1 MNNLTGNYPRIALWC
16 ALAIALWLNYQ
27 AWVHDYGPVLGAPAA
42 GSSAP
47 GTPGTQTPSLGFS
60 VPRAS
65 TNSSPASSAQ
75 GAAGTPSG
83 SSTTGQMTGAQSAS
97 GQGAAPGTQG
107 AQAAQ
112 AAQAATPATG
122 LEAGGVVPLGPAIHV
137 RTDVL
142 DVAIS
147 LTGGTLESAQLLK
160 YPLVKGQPEPV
171 QLESDA
177 SPEML
182 YLLQSGLTGPDSLP
196 RPTHLASFTSPES
209 AYTLAPGSEQL
220 RVPLTWSD
228 GHGVTVTKT
237 FVFERGKYQIGLE
250 QTVVN
255 HGDTPWPAAPY
266 AQILR
271 YVVPTHS
278 SMFTYSPDR
287 YAFRGPAL
295 YDGTKYRTLKM
306 TSAEDQHLVLSVTD
320 GWLAAPQHDFVSAV
334 VPPAGVP
341 YRYTLNVQGNEF
353 ELATA
358 GPMRSVPAGGTASY
372 DFRLFVG
379 PMLQAQLAATAP
391 KFDLVANYGRLTF
404 LAKPLFWL
412 LEQVY
417 RLLHNWGV
425 AIIIVTFLLK
435 LLFYP
440 LSEASYRSMAK
451 MKALAPRIKSV
462 QETYKDDREKAGRAM
477 MELYKREKINPVA
490 GCLPIVIQIP
500 VFLAFYWVLLGSVEM
515 RQAPFFGWITDLS
528 SRDPYFI
535 LPGIMAVAMFVQY
548 KLNPPPPDP
557 MQAKVMMIM
566 PLAMSAMFAFF
577 PAGLVL
583 YWVTN
588 TVLSI
593 AQQWNINRRIEAAAR
608 RRAT

>member
-1 MNNLTGNYPRIALWC
+1 MTSSNYPRIVLWV
-16 ALAIALWLNYQ
+16 ALAIALWFNYQ
-27 AWVHDYGPVLGAPAA
+27 AWVHDYGPLSGAASA
-42 GSSAP
+42 EGSSVRGSAGKSP
-47 GTPGTQTPSLGFS
+47 GLGLS
-60 VPRAS
+60 VPRA
-65 TNSSPASSAQ
+65 PGAASSQSAPGESAAATSAGSAASQ
-75 GAAGTPSG
+75 GSQPAAV
-83 SSTTGQMTGAQSAS
+83 SAS
-97 GQGAAPGTQG
+97 GTALPGAN
-107 AQAAQ
+107 
-112 AAQAATPATG
+112 
-122 LEAGGVVPLGPAIHV
+122 GVVPLGPAIHV

-171 QLESDA
+171 ELESDS
-177 SPEML
+177 SPQTL
-182 YLLQSGLTGPDSLP
+182 YLLESGLSGPDSAP
-196 RPTHLASFTSPES
+196 RPTHLASFTSAAG
-209 AYTLAPGSEQL
+209 AYTLPEGANEL
-220 RVPLTWSD
+220 KVPLSWSD

-237 FVFERGKYQIGLE
+237 FIFERGKYQVDLE
-250 QTVVN
+250 QTVTN
-255 HGDTPWPAAPY
+255 HSGTPWPAAPY

-271 YVVPTHS
+271 YVEPTHS

-306 TSAEDQHLVLSVTD
+306 TSPEDQHLALDVTD
-320 GWLAAPQHDFVSAV
+320 GWLAAPEHDFVSAV
-334 VPPAGVP
+334 VPPAGIP

-358 GPMRSVPAGGTASY
+358 GPMRSVPADGTESFN
-372 DFRLFVG
+372 FRLFVG

-391 KFDLVANYGRLTF
+391 HFDLVANYGRLTF

-417 RLLHNWGV
+417 RLFHNWGV

-435 LLFYP
+435 LAFYP
-440 LSEASYRSMAK
+440 LSEASFRSMAK
-451 MKALAPRIKSV
+451 MKALAPRVKSI

-515 RQAPFFGWITDLS
+515 RQAPFFGWISDLS

-535 LPGIMAVAMFVQY
+535 LPAIMAGAMFVQY
-548 KLNPPPPDP
+548 KLNPAPPDP
-557 MQAKVMMIM
+557 MQAKVMMFM
-566 PLAMSAMFAFF
+566 PLAMSVMFAFF

-593 AQQWNINRRIEAAAR
+593 AQQWNINRRIMGAAR
-608 RRAT
+608 KRAA

>member
-1 MNNLTGNYPRIALWC
+1 MTSNYPRIVVWC

-27 AWVHDYGPVLGAPAA
+27 AWVHDYGSILSAPPALGS
-42 GSSAP
+42 GAP
-47 GTPGTQTPSLGFS
+47 GTPGAATPGLGFS
-60 VPRAS
+60 VPR
-65 TNSSPASSAQ
+65 PASGSA
-75 GAAGTPSG
+75 AS
-83 SSTTGQMTGAQSAS
+83 TGAQASPSAAPATQVPP
-97 GQGAAPGTQG
+97 GTDLGAAAG
-107 AQAAQ
+107 A
-112 AAQAATPATG
+112 T
-122 LEAGGVVPLGPAIHV
+122 IHV

-142 DVAIS
+142 EVAIS
-147 LTGGTLESAQLLK
+147 ATGGTLVRADLLK
-160 YPLVKGQPEPV
+160 YPLVKGKPAPV
-171 QLESDA
+171 ELENDA
-177 SPEML
+177 SPETL
-182 YLLQSGLTGPDSLP
+182 YLLQSGLTGPDDAA
-196 RPTHLASFTSPES
+196 RPTHHASFTTPQTD
-209 AYTLAPGSEQL
+209 YTLANGEDEL
-220 RVPLTWSD
+220 RVPLTWTD

-237 FVFERGKYQIGLE
+237 YIFRRGKYQIDL
-250 QTVVN
+250 QQSVAN
-255 HGDTPWPAAPY
+255 HSDSPWPAAPY

-271 YVVPTHS
+271 YERPVHS

-295 YDGTKYRTLKM
+295 YDGTKYRTLKI
-306 TSAEDQHLVLSVTD
+306 TSAEDQHLSLDVIG
-320 GWLAAPQHDFVSAV
+320 GWMAAPQHDFVSAV
-334 VPPAGVP
+334 IPPAGAP

-358 GPMRSVPAGGTASY
+358 GPMQTVPPGATASF

-379 PMLQAQLAATAP
+379 PMLQAALAATAP
-391 KFDLVANYGRLTF
+391 KFDLVANYGHLTI

-412 LEQVY
+412 LERVHG
-417 RLLHNWGV
+417 LLHNWGV

-440 LSEASYRSMAK
+440 LSEASGRSMAK
-451 MKALAPRIKSV
+451 MKALAPRIKSI

-528 SRDPYFI
+528 SRDPWFV
-535 LPGIMAVAMFVQY
+535 LPGIMAAAMFVQY
-548 KLNPPPPDP
+548 KLNPAPPDP
-557 MQAKVMMIM
+557 MQAKIMMVV
-566 PLAMSAMFAFF
+566 PFAMSVMFAFF

-593 AQQWNINRRIEAAAR
+593 AQQWNINRRIEAAAQKK
-608 RRAT
+608 RA